1 MLNKKILDIM
11 FTTPDFAPI
20 CSREKNPH
28 WASSEKALLAIRKTL
43 KHGGKY
49 TPEIMRLSGYSQP
62 SVHKAMRFLESNGEV
77 ISMIAGKGKSSYFEL
92 VS

>member
-28 WASSEKALLAIRKTL
+28 WASSEKAIRAIRKTL
-43 KHGGKY
+43 IHGGKY
-49 TPEIMRLSGYSQP
+49 TPDIMRLSGYSQP

-77 ISMIAGKGKSSYFEL
+77 ITMIVGKGKPSYFEL
-92 VS
+92 V